1 MIGTMRSSRCHTG
14 NIKHGSVHQQQ
25 QAGPD
30 AVGAVTDV
38 RTDLGGVRSLTVVRR
53 LLVAVLV
60 LGLLPP
66 LVGLAVPSTASMA
79 QERSSDEVQREL
91 EATAR
96 ERDGLAGELGQVQG
110 ALDQAEEELA
120 AVGARLEDARSRLTA
135 AEGQVALAEMALADA
150 EQERDRAERA
160 HERSLVLLAAA
171 EEELAEQ
178 EQLLSEQLVHTFKYG
193 SSGAQA
199 GAIALEIMR
208 RAEDPNAFSVG
219 MKQLETVVDVQD
231 TTVRTVFE
239 LRDAREKRASD
250 AAVARAEALQTEALA
265 ASTLQTVE
273 ELREDAAALA
283 EEVAEAE
290 EAQRV
295 LVASLRTTASE
306 TAAMLERVRNR
317 QATLQSELS
326 QARAAEEAARRE
338 AERRAAAEAAARD
351 AAARAAG
358 GGSRG
363 SASSASSSSP
373 AGTGR
378 LGTPGAGGGPAVPG
392 VVCPVQGAVA
402 GRDFSNDWGY
412 PRSGG
417 RYHQGNDIFANSG
430 TPVVAVADATIVR
443 WNPPSSPSGLGGI
456 TVTYRIGDGSE
467 WYNAHLDS
475 VADGIAP
482 GVSVARGQIIG
493 TVGNTGNARTT
504 PPHLHLGRSSGGMWV
519 NPWPTIS
526 PVCG

>member
-1 MIGTMRSSRCHTG
+1 M
-14 NIKHGSVHQQQ
+14 
-25 QAGPD
+25 
-30 AVGAVTDV
+30 GAVTDV
-38 RTDLGGVRSLTVVRR
+38 MMEQASGRPLSLARH
-53 LLVAVLV
+53 LVAMALV

-66 LVGLAVPSTASMA
+66 LVGLAVPSTPGMA
-79 QERSSDEVQREL
+79 QERASDEVQREL

-96 ERDGLAGELGQVQG
+96 ERQGLAGELGEVRG
-110 ALDQAEEELA
+110 ELGRAEEELA
-120 AVGARLEDARSRLTA
+120 TVGARLEDARSRLTA
-135 AEGQVALAEMALADA
+135 AEGQVALAEMALDDA
-150 EQERDRAERA
+150 EQARDRAERD

-199 GAIALEIMR
+199 GAIALEILR

-231 TTVRTVFE
+231 STVRAIFE
-239 LRDAREKRASD
+239 LREAREQRARD
-250 AAVARAEALQTEALA
+250 AAVARAEALQAEALA
-265 ASTLQTVE
+265 AATLRTVE
-273 ELREDAAALA
+273 DLRAEAAALA

-306 TAAMLERVRNR
+306 TAAMLERVQAR
-317 QATLQSELS
+317 QGVLQGELS
-326 QARAAEEAARRE
+326 RARAAEEAARRE
-338 AERRAAAEAAARD
+338 AERRAAAERAAAR
-351 AAARAAG
+351 
-358 GGSRG
+358 GSSG
-363 SASSASSSSP
+363 SVSSASSSGG
-373 AGTGR
+373 ATGTGR
-378 LGTPGAGGGPAVPG
+378 LGTPGAGGGPGVPG

-417 RYHQGNDIFANSG
+417 RYHQGNDIFAGTG

-443 WNPPSSPSGLGGI
+443 WNPPSAPSGLGGI
-456 TVTYRIGDGSE
+456 TVTYRIADGSE
-467 WYNAHLDS
+467 WYNAHLNG

-482 GVSVARGQIIG
+482 GVSVSRGQIIG

-504 PPHLHLGRSSGGMWV
+504 PPHLHLGRQSGGMWF

>member
-1 MIGTMRSSRCHTG
+1 
-14 NIKHGSVHQQQ
+14 
-25 QAGPD
+25 
-30 AVGAVTDV
+30 VGAVTDV
-38 RTDLGGVRSLTVVRR
+38 RTEQGGVRSLTVARR
-53 LLVAVLV
+53 LVVAVVV

-66 LVGLAVPSTASMA
+66 LVGLVVPSTASVA
-79 QERSSDEVQREL
+79 QERSSAEVQREL

-150 EQERDRAERA
+150 EQQRDRAERA
-160 HERSLVLLAAA
+160 HDRSLVLLAAA

-178 EQLLSEQLVHTFKYG
+178 ERLLSEQLVHTFKYG

-199 GAIALEIMR
+199 GAIALEILR

-239 LRDAREKRASD
+239 LRDAREQRARD
-250 AAVARAEALQTEALA
+250 AAVARAEALQSEALA
-265 ASTLQTVE
+265 ASTLRTVE

-283 EEVAEAE
+283 QEVAEAE
-290 EAQRV
+290 ETQRV

-306 TAAMLERVRNR
+306 TAAVLERVRNR

-338 AERRAAAEAAARD
+338 AEQRAAAEAAARE

-358 GGSRG
+358 GGSSG
-363 SASSASSSSP
+363 SAGGASSSS

-417 RYHQGNDIFANSG
+417 RFHQGNDIFANTG

-443 WNPPSSPSGLGGI
+443 WNPPSSPTGLGGI
-456 TVTYRIGDGSE
+456 TVTYRIADGSE

-482 GVSVARGQIIG
+482 GVSVSRGQIIG

>member
-1 MIGTMRSSRCHTG
+1 M
-14 NIKHGSVHQQQ
+14 
-25 QAGPD
+25 
-30 AVGAVTDV
+30 TDV
-38 RTDLGGVRSLTVVRR
+38 TMEQGGGTSLTIVRR
-53 LLVAVLV
+53 LVVAVLV

-66 LVGLAVPSTASMA
+66 LLGLAAPSAPGLA
-79 QERSSDEVQREL
+79 QERSSDEVEREL

-96 ERDGLAGELGQVQG
+96 EREGLAGELGEVQG
-110 ALDQAEEELA
+110 ELDRAEEELA
-120 AVGARLEDARSRLTA
+120 VVGARLEDARSRLTA
-135 AEGQVALAEMALADA
+135 AEGQVALAEMGLQDA
-150 EQERDRAERA
+150 EEERDRAERA

-171 EEELAEQ
+171 EEELVEQ
-178 EQLLSEQLVHTFKYG
+178 ERLLGEQLVHTFKHG

-199 GAIALEIMR
+199 GAIALEILR

-231 TTVRTVFE
+231 TTVQAIFE
-239 LRDAREKRASD
+239 LREAREQRSRD
-250 AAVARAEALQTEALA
+250 AAVARADALQAEALA
-265 ASTLQTVE
+265 EATLRTVE
-273 ELREDAAALA
+273 QLREEAAALA
-283 EEVAEAE
+283 QEVAEAE

-295 LVASLRTTASE
+295 LVGSLRSTASE
-306 TAAMLERVRNR
+306 TEAMLERVQAR
-317 QATLQSELS
+317 QETLQTELS
-326 QARAAEEAARRE
+326 RARAAEEAARRE
-338 AERRAAAEAAARD
+338 AERRAAAEAAAARAAA
-351 AAARAAG
+351 AAARG
-358 GGSRG
+358 
-363 SASSASSSSP
+363 ASQGARSSSSTT
-373 AGTGR
+373 GTGR

-417 RYHQGNDIFANSG
+417 RYHQGNDLFAGTG

-443 WNPPSSPSGLGGI
+443 WNPPSSPTGLGGI
-456 TVTYRIGDGSE
+456 TVTYRIADGSE

-475 VADGIAP
+475 VAEGIEP
-482 GVSVARGQIIG
+482 GVSVSRGQIIG

-504 PPHLHLGRSSGGMWV
+504 PPHLHLGRRSGGQWV